1 MAWSSST
8 MALNMIARRRVS
20 ASSTTTMQAQ
30 AGRTAA
36 AAAAAAGYCGEQYYG
51 YHVLVEFAVRH
62 LDFQLAELESVL
74 TMHGI
79 RLVFQQTHE
88 EEPQHDAQQQQQQQ
102 QFTCR
107 MLPLPR
113 RQQTSSLYAESAS
126 AASSSSSSPAA
137 KKKKVSPR
145 RPFVILSLPFD
156 SPFVPLSAK
165 QPTTTTTT
173 TVAAN
178 DESNNN
184 NNNNSSNEDIATI
197 ILSRCTLVRSVL
209 ELWGCATALEDC
221 ARATQEWIR
230 GGGSAAGGG
239 DGGDGDGGE
248 APSTTTTTAAA
259 ATIPLPNSNA
269 AVGPTIYRNNSQPNQ
284 SWKVTIRTLGAKY
297 TRDEQDVMRQHFTDA
312 LALPQHCPIRMV
324 DPTNEFVL
332 IREVEL
338 DHHGGALYPRH
349 SDQGGGVLIPENDAR
364 PPLAC
369 YFGRSLPAVR
379 CGRSTHRTAVPG
391 TQQQQSKQRRIADF
405 SLKQRKY
412 LGPTSMDAEL
422 SFIMTNLGHVAPGRM
437 VLDPFVGTGS
447 ILLSCAVQGAFCVG
461 TDIDIRIL
469 RGRSPDENIFAN
481 FRQFGLPRP
490 ELIRSDNAVY
500 ERHFRTTD
508 DGLYDAILCDPPYGI
523 RAGARKSGSR
533 REHVA
538 PVLPEN
544 RSTHIAQTQPYPVED
559 VMADLLDVAAR
570 TLVTGGRLVYI
581 IPSFA
586 KDFDAA
592 VDLPRHSCLEL
603 VHVCFQPLGPDLGRR
618 MVALRKCADYD
629 VSKRAEYRAAVWKNG
644 AASAEKCANLRDKI
658 LENAKKKPNY
668 EEKLAIRKAKR
679 KQTKEEKKAAKRRAT
694 EQEEAQEET
703 GQQEAEAPEKEIS

>member
-1 MAWSSST
+1 
-8 MALNMIARRRVS
+8 
-20 ASSTTTMQAQ
+20 MQT
-30 AGRTAA
+30 GRTAA
-36 AAAAAAGYCGEQYYG
+36 STAGE
-51 YHVLVEFAVRH
+51 YHVLVEFAFRH

-74 TMHGI
+74 NMHGI
-79 RLVFQQTHE
+79 RLW
-88 EEPQHDAQQQQQQQ
+88 QQQERDQPHADTCVKEFLTRQHRYKQP
-102 QFTCR
+102 TACR
-107 MLPLPR
+107 MLPLPT
-113 RQQTSSLYAESAS
+113 QTYAEQQSAFPAATSKQQEQPNSKRAS
-126 AASSSSSSPAA
+126 A
-137 KKKKVSPR
+137 R

-165 QPTTTTTT
+165 QPTG
-173 TVAAN
+173 AATAESSTS
-178 DESNNN
+178 DEE
-184 NNNNSSNEDIATI
+184 EDIGTI

-209 ELWGCATALEDC
+209 ELWGRATSLEDC
-221 ARATQEWIR
+221 ARATREWIR
-230 GGGSAAGGG
+230 GGFGEEGSSSSS
-239 DGGDGDGGE
+239 
-248 APSTTTTTAAA
+248 STTTIRNADDNDENK
-259 ATIPLPNSNA
+259 NSSCNRRHSVP
-269 AVGPTIYRNNSQPNQ
+269 VGPAIYRNNSQPNQ
-284 SWKVTIRTLGAKY
+284 SWKLTIHTLGSKY
-297 TRDEQDVMRQHFTDA
+297 TRDEQAVMRQHFTDA
-312 LALPQHCPIRMV
+312 IALDQCPIRMV
-324 DPTNEFVL
+324 DPTNEFVF

-338 DHHGGALYPRH
+338 DASGGALYPRH
-349 SDQGGGVLIPENDAR
+349 SDRGGIVIPENDAR

-369 YFGRSLPAVR
+369 YFGRSLAG
-379 CGRSTHRTAVPG
+379 CRSTQRTAPG
-391 TQQQQSKQRRIADF
+391 TQQSKRIADF

-422 SFIMTNLGHVAPGRM
+422 SFIMTNLGQVARGRM
-437 VLDPFVGTGS
+437 VFDPFVGTGS
-447 ILLSCAVQGAFCVG
+447 ILLSCAVQGAYCVG

-469 RGRSPDENIFAN
+469 RGRSRDKNIISN

-500 ERHFRTTD
+500 ERHFRTTE

-533 REHVA
+533 REHVV

-544 RSTHIAQTQPYPVED
+544 RPTHIAQTQPYAVED

-570 TLVTGGRLVYI
+570 TLVAGGRLVYI

-592 VDLPRHSCLEL
+592 ADLPQHPCLEL

-644 AASAEKCANLRDKI
+644 TASAEKCANLRDKI

-668 EEKLAIRKAKR
+668 DEKLAIRKAKR
-679 KQTKEEKKAAKRRAT
+679 RQTREEKKAAKRR
-694 EQEEAQEET
+694 
-703 GQQEAEAPEKEIS
+703 EKEHEQAHNETDQKEATAPQKELS